1 MLQDWI
7 TEWLTR
13 LRFLM
18 FPKPHREIDDELQF
32 HIERQAQQYIAAGM
46 TPREARRKAVL
57 AFGGIESVR
66 AQSHEQRPSFFLGT
80 LLQDVGYA
88 LRQLRKSRGFTVTAV
103 LTLALGI
110 GANAA
115 IFTLVNAI
123 LLKNLPV
130 VDPSTLIRVGNTNE
144 CCVNFGTAEDS
155 GQVNNGSYALFD
167 TDTWQQLQ
175 KNALEFEELAA
186 MQAGGS
192 LLIARRDKTQE
203 SARPVNGEFV
213 SSNYFRTFGLQ
224 TQIGRIFFT
233 DADNAIGAPLV
244 AVMSYDM
251 WQNNYGSDP
260 SVVGSTFWINTK
272 AVIVTGI
279 APKGF
284 YGDRLSSTP
293 PDFYLPIESMP
304 VLTGATFVHEPGMR
318 WLYIIGRLKPGVAMA
333 PLQAKI
339 TGLVLQSL
347 APTKPFTGE
356 QGKRALAKAHVVLS
370 PGGAGIQEMQDNY
383 ASKLKLLMW
392 ISGLV
397 LLIACANIA
406 NLLLVRGTN
415 RRAEMSVRTALGA
428 MRTRIV
434 RQLITESLLLSLIG
448 GMAGLIVA
456 YAGTRMLL
464 AMAFPG
470 AQNIPIDASPSVAVL
485 AFAFGVSLLTGILFG
500 VAPAWITSNA
510 NPVDALR
517 GGNRTT
523 SSGASLLQRCLI
535 VLQSALALVLL
546 VGAGMFIQSLNK
558 LRNIDLKLD
567 ATNRYIVHFNPQA
580 AGYSPAQV
588 EALYRTIEDRFHAI
602 PGVQTVGIS
611 SYTPME
617 ANNEGEGVQVEGQPF
632 LNDGASWVRANPEY
646 FDSVGTHVLLGR
658 GFTSRDTSTSPAVA
672 VVNQAFVKGFF
683 KPGENPI
690 GRRFGAPGPQS
701 QGDFE
706 IVGVVEDTAYQSA
719 TWKDHHMYFL
729 PLTQR
734 VPESARKHP
743 IDQDTSLY
751 AGALVIQTG
760 RPMDNMQPLARQ
772 TLTAINPNLSVVKF
786 QTFDEQIADCFTE
799 DRMITR
805 LMTLFSILALL
816 LATLGLYGVTAY
828 TVARRTSEIGIRMA
842 LGANRSS
849 VVGMIMRGA
858 MLQTAIGLA
867 VIGIPVAWFCV
878 RYIESEL
885 YETKG
890 MSLTVLAIATLT
902 LTAAAAAAGL
912 IPAQRAASTNPSQA
926 LRTE

>member
-1 MLQDWI
+1 MLK
-7 TEWLTR
+7 EWLTR

-18 FPKPHREIDDELQF
+18 SPKPNREIDDELQF
-32 HIERQAQQYIAAGM
+32 HIERQAQEYIATGM
-46 TPREARRKAVL
+46 TPQEARRKAVV

-80 LLQDVGYA
+80 LLQDVSYA

-130 VDPSTLIRVGNTNE
+130 VDPSTLIRIGNTNE
-144 CCVNFGTAEDS
+144 CCVDS
-155 GQVNNGSYALFD
+155 GIQDPGDYAVFA

-175 KNALEFEELAA
+175 KNLPEFEELAA
-186 MQAGGS
+186 MQAGIGQI
-192 LLIARRDKTQE
+192 IARRDQTQE
-203 SARPVNGEFV
+203 SARSVRAEFA
-213 SSNYFRTFGLQ
+213 SGNYFRTFGLQ
-224 TQIGRIFFT
+224 RQMGRVFFT
-233 DADNAIGAPLV
+233 DADNDIGAPLV
-244 AVMSYDM
+244 AVMSYNT

-272 AVIVTGI
+272 AVTITGI

-304 VLTGATFVHEPGMR
+304 VLANSTFVHQPDMR
-318 WLYIIGRLKPGVAMA
+318 WLYIIGRVKPGVAIA
-333 PLQAKI
+333 PLQAKVSE
-339 TGLVLQSL
+339 LVRQSF
-347 APTKPFTGE
+347 AATTIFSNAE
-356 QGKRALAKAHVVLS
+356 GKRALAKAHVVLT
-370 PGGAGIQEMQDNY
+370 PGGAGIQDMQDSY

-406 NLLLVRGTN
+406 NLLLVRGMN

-434 RQLITESLLLSLIG
+434 RQLLTESLVLSIIS
-448 GMAGLIVA
+448 GMAGLVVA

-470 AQNIPIDASPSVAVL
+470 AQNVPIDASPSGVVL
-485 AFAFGVSLLTGILFG
+485 AFAFGISLLTGILFG
-500 VAPAWITSNA
+500 VSPAWITSNA
-510 NPVDALR
+510 NPADALR
-517 GGNRTT
+517 SGTRNTN
-523 SSGASLLQRCLI
+523 SGASLLQRSLI

-558 LRNIDLKLD
+558 LRNIDLKLNP
-567 ATNRYIVHFNPQA
+567 TNRYIVHFNPQA

-602 PGVQTVGIS
+602 PGVQKVGIS
-611 SYTPME
+611 NNTPME
-617 ANNEGEGVQVEGQPF
+617 ANNTGDGVQIQGQPF
-632 LNDGASWVRANPEY
+632 QNVGASWVRGNAEY
-646 FDSVGTHVLLGR
+646 FDSVGTHVLMGR
-658 GFTSRDTSTSPAVA
+658 GFTTQDTSTSPAVA
-672 VVNQAFVKGFF
+672 VVNQSFVKRFF

-690 GRRFGAPGPQS
+690 GRRFGSPGTQS
-701 QGDFE
+701 SGDFE
-706 IVGVVEDTAYQSA
+706 IVGVVEDTAYNSA
-719 TWKDHHMYFL
+719 TWKNHHMYFI
-729 PLTQR
+729 PMTQR
-734 VPESARKHP
+734 IPESARKDP
-743 IDQDTSLY
+743 IEKDTGLY
-751 AGALVIQTG
+751 AGAIVIQTD
-760 RPMDNMQPLARQ
+760 RPMDNMQSIARQ
-772 TLTAINPNLSVVKF
+772 TLAAINPNLSVVKF
-786 QTFDEQIADCFTE
+786 QTFDEQIADRFTQE
-799 DRMITR
+799 RMITR

-816 LATLGLYGVTAY
+816 LASLGLYGVTAY

-867 VIGIPVAWFCV
+867 AIGIPVAWFCV
-878 RYIESEL
+878 RYIESQL
-885 YETKG
+885 YESKG
-890 MSLTVLAIATLT
+890 MSLAVLTIATLT

-912 IPAQRAASTNPSQA
+912 IPALRASSTSLSNA